1 MLQLGGPVLISKH
14 VGLYLVLDAL
24 SGTLSLAAILHQV
37 ASGVFFVLICA
48 DRIVIVMQRGAVVQE
63 IRYRIITGSFHFDL

>member
-48 DRIVIVMQRGAVVQE
+48 DRIVIVMEFSSRSDTE
-63 IRYRIITGSFHFDL
+63 